1 MFVVSGTNNTGTVSN
16 SVGTAVTAVQRATE
30 MMGLGFSGV
39 TIKAPDGRVYGHAE
53 FHLLVGVKR

>member
-39 TIKAPDGRVYGHAE
+39 TIKAPDGRVYEHTE